1 VCNVFPD
8 PNEEQ
13 CNIHCTQNLLPKK
26 KMGILMSPVV
36 LGGIAIIAILTYH
49 LYSSS
54 IEKKRY
60 VNLGAGPP
68 KILPSNTFG

>member
-1 VCNVFPD
+1 
-8 PNEEQ
+8 
-13 CNIHCTQNLLPKK
+13 
-26 KMGILMSPVV
+26 MGILMSPVV
-36 LGGIAIIAILTYH
+36 LGGIAIIAILTYR

-68 KILPSNTFG
+68 KTLPSNTFG